1 MWVDQKSDGVIS
13 FNIFMKLETE
23 QATGLTRVVN
33 DDDDDDDLPTYFF
46 YSFRQFCSKLNSVY
60 LFIFR

>member
-33 DDDDDDDLPTYFF
+33 DDDSIDLI
-46 YSFRQFCSKLNSVY
+46 S
-60 LFIFR
+60 